1 MEYFTVHTDSITGE
15 VTHIPWTAEE
25 IAAREARIAA
35 MQTPPAVPVFITR
48 RQCALQLLSLQ
59 YITPAEALAMTKSAE
74 LPAAISAVFDQAVAN
89 GTMTSEQRIL
99 AEIDFAAIN
108 YYRSNSL
115 LGLMGLT
122 EKEID
127 AFFIEAANL

>member
-1 MEYFTVHTDSITGE
+1 MEYFTVRTDAVTGE
-15 VTHIPWTAEE
+15 ITQIPWTEDE
-25 IAAREARIAA
+25 IAAWHAKNEA
-35 MQTPPAVPVFITR
+35 TPPVVPVFITR

-127 AFFIEAANL
+127 AFFIGAANL